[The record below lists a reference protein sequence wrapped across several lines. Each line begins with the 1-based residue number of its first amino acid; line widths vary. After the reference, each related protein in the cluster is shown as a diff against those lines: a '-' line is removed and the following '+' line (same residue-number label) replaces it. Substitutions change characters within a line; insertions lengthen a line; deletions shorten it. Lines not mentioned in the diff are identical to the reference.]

1 MDLDSIAKDVAS
13 YLSQRGAMLAT
24 AESCTG
30 GWVAQT
36 LTSLAGSS
44 AWFDAGFVTYSNS
57 SKQRMLGVKESTL
70 EQEGAVSEAVVLEMA
85 GGACAKSDATYA
97 IAISGV
103 AGPGGGSA
111 EKPVGTVWI
120 GWSSPQGSWAKKFNF
135 EGDRKSVRKQAVV
148 AALQGLLKGI

>member
-1 MDLDSIAKDVAS
+1 VDLDSITKDVAL
-13 YLSQRGAMLAT
+13 YLSQREAMLAT

-57 SKQRMLGVKESTL
+57 SKQRMLGVSESTL
-70 EQEGAVSEAVVLEMA
+70 DQEGAVSEAVVLEMA
-85 GGACAKSDATYA
+85 AGACAKSDATYA

-120 GWSSPQGSWAKKFNF
+120 GWSSPQGCWAKKFNF

-148 AALQGLLKGI
+148 AALQGLLQGH